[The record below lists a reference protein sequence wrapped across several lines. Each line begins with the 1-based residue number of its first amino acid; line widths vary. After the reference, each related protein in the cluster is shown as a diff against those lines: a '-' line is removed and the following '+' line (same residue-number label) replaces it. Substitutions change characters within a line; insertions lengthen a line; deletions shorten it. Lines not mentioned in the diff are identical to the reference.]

1 MSLYRPEDP
10 GINLYRPDRPTMHGS
25 AAWASVK
32 DLDEQRMLKVVSGK
46 EMGPLIGCLGP
57 ETIGGHSIRYVYA
70 PGEGHLLTVAPTR
83 SGKGR
88 GQIIPNL
95 LWWPGSSV
103 VLDLKGEN
111 YERTAGWREK
121 NGHRVIRFEPFNQDS
136 ATWNPIEQVNYKCGN
151 GKDDPQRQE
160 NARYLANLMITPN
173 PNAKDPYWDNAAK
186 TLLQGLMLFVATAPL
201 NTPIQIDDKGGHIK
215 VQERTMAEVRRLLT
229 QSPKGFNDT
238 LLAMAL
244 SEETWV
250 RETAATMTQMAGA
263 KEQFSSVKTLLM
275 EHTTVWAY
283 KRIQNVTSSS
293 SFDFGQLR
301 DETPTTIYLVI
312 PFEALAEYRNL
323 LRVMIGS
330 CMRELRMTW
339 SASNDHRR
347 PPVLMFLDEFPQL
360 AYMQPIEEALL
371 YIGSYGVKFWF
382 FSQDMSQLQQHY
394 EKTWRQF
401 IANCGTR
408 CFFGASDLETARI
421 VSEMSGSATIRTHSY
436 QSGFN
441 QGYTSGSSTTN
452 SHGGSSGSE
461 PGGGSSSSS
470 WSAGTGTSTSTST
483 GSSFSATVSWM
494 GRPLF
499 MPDEVLRMPFGMMVG
514 LLKGMPAFLGELCL
528 WDTDTQEDG
537 FLERGRIA
545 PPTSVKS
552 NF

>member
-1 MSLYRPEDP
+1 MSLYKPSNP
-10 GINLYRPDRPTMHGS
+10 GTNLYQHQLPTTHGS
-25 AAWASVK
+25 AEWASVR
-32 DLDEQRMLKVVSGK
+32 DLEEQRMLKVVDGK
-46 EMGPLIGCLGP
+46 EMGPLIGCLSP
-57 ETIGGHSIRYVYA
+57 ELVGGHSIQYVYA

-95 LWWPGSSV
+95 LWWRGSCV

-136 ATWNPIEQVNYKCGN
+136 ATWNPIEQVNYKCGT

-160 NARYLANLMITPN
+160 NARYLANLMITPS
-173 PNAKDPYWDNAAK
+173 PGAKDPYWDNAAK

-201 NTPIQIDDKGGHIK
+201 NTPVQIDGKGGNVTIH
-215 VQERTMAEVRRLLT
+215 ERTMAEVRRLLT
-229 QSPKGFNDT
+229 EPPKGFNNT

-250 RETAATMTQMAGA
+250 RETAATMVQMAGA
-263 KEQFSSVKTLLM
+263 QEQFSSVKSILM

-283 KRIQNVTSSS
+283 KRIQNVTASS

-301 DETPTTIYLVI
+301 GDTPTTIYIVI

-394 EKTWRQF
+394 DKTRRQF
-401 IANCGTR
+401 IANCGPR
-408 CFFGASDLETARI
+408 CFFRVSDLETAKI
-421 VSEMSGSATIRTHSY
+421 VSEMSGTATIRNRSY

-441 QGYTSGSSTTN
+441 QGHSVGTSNSRTT
-452 SHGGSSGSE
+452 
-461 PGGGSSSSS
+461 GSSSSS
-470 WSAGTGTSTSTST
+470 GPGGASSSTSYSNTLGSNVT
-483 GSSFSATVSWM
+483 DSVGSSFSTTLAWM

-499 MPDEVLRMPFGMMVG
+499 MPDEVLRMPFGMMIG
-514 LLKGMPAFLGELCL
+514 LLRGMPAFLGELCL

-537 FLERGRIA
+537 FLQRGRIA